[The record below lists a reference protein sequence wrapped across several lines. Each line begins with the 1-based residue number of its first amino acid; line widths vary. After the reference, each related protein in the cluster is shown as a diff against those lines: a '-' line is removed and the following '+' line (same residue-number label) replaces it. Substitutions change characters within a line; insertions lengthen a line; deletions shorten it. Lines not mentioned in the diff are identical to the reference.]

1 MHFRRIS
8 PTTILC
14 TLAFVGSVILYAPT
28 LRSGFMWDDYHFIR
42 PYSLAEVLG
51 SFTGSWDA
59 THVEVGFYRPLTVLL
74 AALRFQMFGF
84 APAPYHLLSIGL
96 FAVAAALF
104 GGFVL
109 RVSRQLPLA
118 LASVGLFLVHPAMID
133 SLVAWVTNQFQLLQI
148 IVFLGAL
155 HWWLTM
161 RARGSR
167 WWLPLI
173 VFESACFLFKE
184 DGIML
189 LPVILLV
196 ELIWRY
202 VRDEPRR
209 LPRGVLVTALVTPLA
224 LVFVRRLALHTTLA
238 GYGLPPVGVGL
249 HRMLLGPVL
258 MLTGSFGTGWVRNCS
273 MILISG
279 ITIMGC
285 IAIAR
290 GRHQRARFL
299 LLTGAAIMMCF
310 GLPVYLAGRDFL
322 LPWHFLALGHVC
334 ILLGCVQALYEEA
347 ATVSLPDRFWPA
359 RALLRL
365 PIISGPLPLTSSQ
378 ESGRDDRYAPIL
390 VGSAVHHDSR
400 VPAASDRATTS
411 PVLRSEFMRISEKL
425 ASPSPSIIH
434 GLRSYL
440 AHMGAQQAARRRLQ
454 AATAVR
460 GTLTALVVLVL
471 CVLALVVH
479 EETRDWDA
487 QSVRVQCTDRQVIR
501 WGDTVPDALRQALAH
516 KGSSGQ
522 EVTDDAC
529 VGLFPS

>member
-1 MHFRRIS
+1 MHFRRIFPS
-8 PTTILC
+8 IILC
-14 TLAFVGSVILYAPT
+14 ALAFAGSVVLYAST
-28 LRSGFMWDDYHFIR
+28 LRSGFVWDDYHFIR

-109 RVSRQLPLA
+109 RLSRQLPLA
-118 LASVGLFLVHPAMID
+118 LASIALFLVHPAMID

-161 RARGSR
+161 RERGSQ

-196 ELIWRY
+196 EIIWRY
-202 VRDEPRR
+202 VHDEPRK

-224 LVFVRRLALHTTLA
+224 LVLVRRLALHTTLA
-238 GYGLPPVGVGL
+238 GYGLPPIGVGL

-273 MILISG
+273 MILIGG
-279 ITIMGC
+279 ITVMGC

-290 GRHQRARFL
+290 GKHQRARFL
-299 LLTGAAIMMCF
+299 LLTGAAIMVCF

-347 ATVSLPDRFWPA
+347 ATVSLPERFWPI
-359 RALLRL
+359 RTLLRL
-365 PIISGPLPLTSSQ
+365 PMISRSLPLISSQ
-378 ESGRDDRYAPIL
+378 ELGRNDRYAPML
-390 VGSAVHHDSR
+390 MGSAVHHESR
-400 VPAASDRATTS
+400 LLAAIDRDTAS
-411 PVLRSEFMRISEKL
+411 PVLHGESLRVSQKL
-425 ASPSPSIIH
+425 VSSSPSTIR
-434 GLRSYL
+434 GVRSYL
-440 AHMGAQQAARRRLQ
+440 AHAGVRQTIQRGAQT
-454 AATAVR
+454 ATAVR

-479 EETRDWDA
+479 EETRYWDA

-501 WGDTVPDALRQALAH
+501 WGDTVPGALRQVLAH
-516 KGSSGQ
+516 KASPGQ
-522 EVTDDAC
+522 EVTDEAC
-529 VGLFPS
+529 AGLFPS